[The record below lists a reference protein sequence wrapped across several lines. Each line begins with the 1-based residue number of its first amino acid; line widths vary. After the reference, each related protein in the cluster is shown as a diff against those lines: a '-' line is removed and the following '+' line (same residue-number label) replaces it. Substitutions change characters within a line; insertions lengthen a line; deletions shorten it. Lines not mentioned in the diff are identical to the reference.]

1 MTNEPADDDDI
12 ENTLFICASCVGEA
26 YLSDQIQKQGQTKQ
40 CEFCGNTGHA
50 WSIGE
55 LADAVEAAFEQHYD
69 RTSDQPTSMEY
80 MMLSDRESSYDW
92 ERHGE
97 PVVDA
102 IESAAEIPRDAAEW
116 VQATLADRHADF
128 DQDAMGEET
137 EFAEDSHYE
146 ERRTDDR
153 RWQED
158 WHEFQRSLKTQ
169 ARFFNKRATSHLGQ
183 IFNDIDKLKTTSGK
197 PIIVEAGANTEL
209 THLFRARAFQS
220 DDLIEQA
227 LIKASDA
234 LGSPPSNV
242 AMPGRM
248 NAHGI
253 SVFYGANQQLVA
265 LAEVRPPVGAQVAVG
280 RFDII
285 RPLRLLD
292 LNALDDI
299 ASEAGSIFDP
309 SWNERLERTKFLQTL
324 RARLTRAV
332 MPGDEALDYLA
343 TQAVAEFLAASDLN
357 IDGII
362 YPSVQV
368 VENAFNVVLFHK
380 AALVER
386 RKLAARTKTT
396 ASTGQSTEDGWE
408 TEYSIWEHT
417 PAAKPKNTRPV
428 PFDFDDDTD
437 PYSRYEDDGRTPA
450 LRLDMSAI
458 EVHIVQHVTFATQ
471 PHVVQ
476 HHTWTDPAPKS
487 EPTEGAEDFTS
498 KM

>member
-1 MTNEPADDDDI
+1 VTDAADEPEI
-12 ENTLFICASCVGEA
+12 EDTLFICAACVGED
-26 YLSDQIQKQGQTKQ
+26 YLRAQIEKQGKTAT
-40 CEFCGNTGHA
+40 CEFCGNEGQA
-50 WSIGE
+50 WSLRQ
-55 LADAVEAAFEQHYD
+55 LANAVEGAFEQHYD

-80 MMLSDRESSYDW
+80 MMLSDRESNYDW

-97 PVVDA
+97 PVVEA
-102 IESAAEIPRDAAEW
+102 IQSAADIPQDAAEW
-116 VQATLADRHADF
+116 VQAILADRHANLDH
-128 DQDAMGEET
+128 DAMGEET

-146 ERRTDDR
+146 ERGTNDR

-158 WHEFQRSLKTQ
+158 WHEFQESLKTQ
-169 ARFFNKRATSHLGQ
+169 ARFFNKQATSHLGQ
-183 IFNDIDKLKTTSGK
+183 IFDNVDKLTTTSGK
-197 PIIVEAGANTEL
+197 PIIVAAGPDTAL
-209 THLFRARAFQS
+209 AHLFRARAFQS
-220 DDLIEQA
+220 DELIEKA
-227 LIKASDA
+227 LTEASDA

-242 AMPGRM
+242 AMAGRM

-292 LNALDDI
+292 LNALADI

-343 TQAVAEFLAASDLN
+343 TQAVAEFLAASELN

-368 VENAFNVVLFHK
+368 VENAFNVVLFYK
-380 AALVER
+380 AARVER
-386 RKLAARTKTT
+386 RKLAPRTKTT

-408 TEYSIWEHT
+408 IEYSIWEHT
-417 PAAKPKNTRPV
+417 RAPEPKKIRPV
-428 PFDFDDDTD
+428 PFDFDDDD
-437 PYSRYEDDGRTPA
+437 ASPPWRYDDDSRTPT
-450 LRLDMSAI
+450 LRIDMTAI
-458 EVHIVQHVTFATQ
+458 EVHLVQHVTFATL
-471 PHVVQ
+471 PYVVQ
-476 HHTWTDPAPKS
+476 YHAWTDPAPKS
-487 EPTEGAEDFTS
+487 EPTPDAEDYTS